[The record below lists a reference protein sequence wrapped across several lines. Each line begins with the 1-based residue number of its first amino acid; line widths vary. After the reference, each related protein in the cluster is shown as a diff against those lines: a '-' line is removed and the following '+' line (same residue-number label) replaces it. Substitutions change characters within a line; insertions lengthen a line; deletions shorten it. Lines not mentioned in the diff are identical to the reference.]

1 MAASHTKL
9 FSSDDGAFAFH
20 AAAGARPNLPVPGGG
35 GHPNL
40 PVLPEEKG
48 AGARVSTRAGI
59 AAVARERRARCL
71 MPVADEPAHAEGLLL
86 SPQQLN
92 NVFKGLSNNTLSGL

>member
-1 MAASHTKL
+1 MASSHTKL

-20 AAAGARPNLPVPGGG
+20 AAAGASPNLPMLGGG
-35 GHPNL
+35 GRSNL

-48 AGARVSTRAGI
+48 GARVSTRAGI

-71 MPVADEPAHAEGLLL
+71 KPVDEPAHAEGLLL

-92 NVFKGLSNNTLSGL
+92 NVFKGLSNDTLSGL

>member
-1 MAASHTKL
+1 ML
-9 FSSDDGAFAFH
+9 
-20 AAAGARPNLPVPGGG
+20 GGG
-35 GHPNL
+35 GRSNL

-71 MPVADEPAHAEGLLL
+71 TPVDEPAHAEGLLL

>member
-1 MAASHTKL
+1 MASSHTKL
-9 FSSDDGAFAFH
+9 FSSDDGSFAFQ
-20 AAAGARPNLPVPGGG
+20 AAAKARPNLPVLGGG
-35 GHPNL
+35 GGPSL

-48 AGARVSTRAGI
+48 GARVSTRAGI

-71 MPVADEPAHAEGLLL
+71 KPVDEPAHAEGLLL

>member
-9 FSSDDGAFAFH
+9 FSSDDGSFAFH
-20 AAAGARPNLPVPGGG
+20 AAAGASPNLPMLGGGGRPNLP
-35 GHPNL
+35 L
-40 PVLPEEKG
+40 LPEEKG

-71 MPVADEPAHAEGLLL
+71 MPVDEPAHAEGLLL

-92 NVFKGLSNNTLSGL
+92 NVFKGLSNDTLSGL